1 MAYCRNCGV
10 KLVEGAKFCQKCG
23 ASILASGYES
33 QRQEEFVG
41 KMYKCPHCGE
51 ILSSFVA
58 RCPACG
64 FELRGA
70 KATGSVR
77 ELALKLE
84 AIEARREAKK
94 SRSLKDRLYGEEI
107 TRTDEQKI
115 SLIRSF
121 AIPNTKEDLYE
132 FLILA
137 ESNIDIDLYDGTVLK
152 IDARIAVSDAWKA
165 KFEQAYQK
173 AILIFAD
180 DSRLL
185 EIKDLYNKT
194 QKEIKKTKGKQWR
207 LVGILWGV
215 VIAIIAFVAIFLA
228 IMDPIYEKKEVA
240 RLENIVDEIEVQL
253 ENGEYKYALMNAD
266 TLVYDGNMENE
277 EQERQWKIKR
287 EYWIDKVI
295 EEAEENGV
303 TLERPADVSTD
314 GTD

>member
-1 MAYCRNCGV
+1 M
-10 KLVEGAKFCQKCG
+10 
-23 ASILASGYES
+23 
-33 QRQEEFVG
+33 
-41 KMYKCPHCGE
+41 
-51 ILSSFVA
+51 
-58 RCPACG
+58 
-64 FELRGA
+64 
-70 KATGSVR
+70 
-77 ELALKLE
+77 
-84 AIEARREAKK
+84 
-94 SRSLKDRLYGEEI
+94 
-107 TRTDEQKI
+107 
-115 SLIRSF
+115 
-121 AIPNTKEDLYE
+121 
-132 FLILA
+132 
-137 ESNIDIDLYDGTVLK
+137 
-152 IDARIAVSDAWKA
+152 
-165 KFEQAYQK
+165 
-173 AILIFAD
+173 
-180 DSRLL
+180 